1 MIPLNNIKEYNSLF
15 EEGYLEDLKEVLAS
29 GQYILGNKVQQLEES
44 VCKYIGVNYCLG
56 VSSGT
61 SALEIV
67 FDCLDLDEHDEIIIQ
82 ANAYIACALG
92 TIKSK
97 ATLKIID
104 CEQTGVFNINEF
116 ISNVTD
122 RTKAVLV
129 VHLYGDCCNM
139 ERISQ
144 ICEDRQIKLIED
156 CAQSFGSM
164 YNGKKL
170 GSFGYASCHS
180 FYPTK
185 NLGALGDAGAICTN
199 DSKFHDKIKQY
210 RNLGSIEKYKHLC
223 KGTNSRL
230 DALQA
235 CFLIRKL
242 ADVDRSIAR
251 KQMIA
256 AQYITTIPYVH
267 IKNNDIHVKSS
278 YHLFVIRL
286 NNRDQ
291 FMQFMK
297 QHDIETLIHYPEPFY
312 KSPAF
317 PELNELTFENCEEL
331 ASHIVSIPIY
341 PTLTDDQVQNIV
353 LKVCE
358 FNKQYETHHGSV

>member
-1 MIPLNNIKEYNSLF
+1 MIQLNNIKEYNLLF
-15 EEGYLEDLKEVLAS
+15 EEEYVQDLKGILAS
-29 GQYILGNKVQQLEES
+29 GQYILGEKVEQFENS
-44 VCKYIGVNYCLG
+44 ICKYIGVNKCLG

-67 FDCLDLDEHDEIIIQ
+67 FDCLDLDETDEIIIQ

-92 TIKSK
+92 VIKSN

-104 CEQTGVFNINEF
+104 CEKNGVFSIDDF
-116 ISNVTD
+116 VSNVTE

-139 ERISQ
+139 ERMTQ
-144 ICEDRQIKLIED
+144 LCEDRKIKLIED
-156 CAQSFGSM
+156 CAQSFGST

-199 DSKFHDKIKQY
+199 DSTFYDKIKQY
-210 RNLGSIEKYKHLC
+210 RNLGSIEKYKHVR

-235 CFLIRKL
+235 CFLLRKL
-242 ADVDRSIAR
+242 TDVDRSIAR
-251 KQMIA
+251 KQAIA
-256 AQYITTIPYVH
+256 AYYMKSIPYVH
-267 IKNNDIHVKSS
+267 VKNNNNRVDSS
-278 YHLFVIRL
+278 YHLFVIRV
-286 NNRDQ
+286 NNRQ
-291 FMQFMK
+291 EFMQFMK
-297 QHDIETLIHYPEPFY
+297 QCGIETIIHYPEPFY
-312 KSPAF
+312 KSSAF
-317 PELNELTFENCEEL
+317 SELNVLTFENCEEL
-331 ASHIVSIPIY
+331 ASQIVSIPIY

-358 FNKQYETHHGSV
+358 FNKQDETHHNRI